1 MKKNITI
8 ENGKIKTKEECIKH
22 KGKWVKGKCALPT
35 PTKSGTVDPKTG
47 GILRTV

>member
-8 ENGKIKTKEECIKH
+8 ENGKIKTKEECMKH
-22 KGKWVKGKCALPT
+22 KGKWVQGKCALPK
-35 PTKSGTVDPKTG
+35 PKGTVDPKTG